1 MQFLDIFG
9 HFALFVPAHGWPLN
23 PTSAF
28 IDNNVI
34 TGCCCNDIY
43 GKNATPGYY
52 HPIFPPFAW
61 KLNFWSKVE
70 AGGGGWWTVWSQTPP
85 ITLKLGR
92 CAQGHNWVRIV
103 SECRDILMLW
113 YFQPP
118 LFDNQSLLS
127 LKHKVRLEKSLNE
140 TYLEWPNKTKRFSV
154 HNNRQRIF

>member
-28 IDNNVI
+28 IDKNVI

-43 GKNATPGYY
+43 GKRATPGYY

-118 LFDNQSLLS
+118 LLHIININGLNRLS
-127 LKHKVRLEKSLNE
+127 FLSENYRAYELFHIPISIPCDKSRN
-140 TYLEWPNKTKRFSV
+140 V
-154 HNNRQRIF
+154 C